1 MPIITPA
8 YPSMCATHNIT
19 NSTKTVILK
28 ELQRGFDI
36 SEQILAGKLT
46 WKDLFAKHTFFTQ
59 GYKYYLSVISAST
72 TKDAQAIWSGMV
84 ESKVRLLVAG
94 IEWHESIDYAQPFN
108 KGFERVHRCRTEDD
122 IELVKGGSLA
132 FQAKDIPTVT
142 TGHGPVPETVVKDE
156 TDKQEDGNADSDV
169 TMVYTT
175 THYIGLELIE
185 GMLTPLA
192 RANERCILDATSCRY
207 AT

>member
-1 MPIITPA
+1 M
-8 YPSMCATHNIT
+8 
-19 NSTKTVILK
+19 ILK
-28 ELQRGFDI
+28 ELQRGFEL
-36 SEQILAGKLT
+36 SEQILAGKLA

-72 TKDAQAIWSGMV
+72 TKEAQMIWSGMV

-94 IEWHESIDYAQPFN
+94 IEWHDSIDYVQPFN

-122 IELVKGGSLA
+122 TELVKSGSLE

-142 TGHGPVPETVVKDE
+142 TGHGPVPEAAVKDE
-156 TDKQEDGNADSDV
+156 AKKEESGTTDDEI

-175 THYIGLELIE
+175 THYIGLELLE
-185 GMLTPLA
+185 GTCKDTHA
-192 RANERCILDATSCRY
+192 KS
-207 AT
+207 